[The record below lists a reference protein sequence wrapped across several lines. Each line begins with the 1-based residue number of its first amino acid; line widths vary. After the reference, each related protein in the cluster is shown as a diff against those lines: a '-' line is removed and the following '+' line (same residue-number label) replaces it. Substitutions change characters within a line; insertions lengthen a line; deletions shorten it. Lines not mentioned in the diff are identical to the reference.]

1 MALLGNNCRCALLST
16 SAVRITKMHTSSTEI
31 INFLTKWLAMQ
42 SMAVFSDVLAY
53 AWNYFQPQVGTA
65 GHRSAGRG
73 TIQWQLKR
81 KGRKV
86 LDQQLVYSSRG
97 PGSRRGGDRKWMRT
111 GRRPPLRV
119 SPLSKVR
126 FSQFVSSWESNK
138 SLVKLS
144 NVSQL
149 FNTLSLCVST
159 GLGPV
164 SLLCHTI
171 AVDLFNIY

>member
-1 MALLGNNCRCALLST
+1 M
-16 SAVRITKMHTSSTEI
+16 MEH
-31 INFLTKWLAMQ
+31 NFHKLHHILAMQ
-42 SMAVFSDVLAY
+42 SMAVFSDVLVY

-86 LDQQLVYSSRG
+86 LDQQLVCSSQG
-97 PGSRRGGDRKWMRT
+97 PGSRRAGDRKWMRT
-111 GRRPPLRV
+111 GTRPPLRA

-126 FSQFVSSWESNK
+126 VSQFVSSWESKK

-149 FNTLSLCVST
+149 FDTLSLCVT
-159 GLGPV
+159 TCLGPCLS
-164 SLLCHTI
+164 SLSHNCSRSLYYFLNECTCPEQH
-171 AVDLFNIY
+171 

>member
-1 MALLGNNCRCALLST
+1 MIVHNSHKLRHVL
-16 SAVRITKMHTSSTEI
+16 V
-31 INFLTKWLAMQ
+31 MQ
-42 SMAVFSDVLAY
+42 SMAVSLMYLLY
-53 AWNYFQPQVGTA
+53 AWNYFQPRVGTA

-86 LDQQLVYSSRG
+86 LDQQLVCSSQG
-97 PGSRRGGDRKWMRT
+97 PGSRRAEDRKWMRT
-111 GRRPPLRV
+111 GRRPPLRA

-126 FSQFVSSWESNK
+126 VSQFVSSWESKK

-149 FNTLSLCVST
+149 FDTLSLCVST
-159 GLGPV
+159 CLGPCLS
-164 SLLCHTI
+164 SLSHNCS
-171 AVDLFNIY
+171 